1 MQRKRVASSE
11 LFSVGYDE
19 EKKHLEVELLN
30 GSIYQYKGVARMI
43 YEELLSSTAKYRYY
57 TRYIKNSFPFDK
69 LQ

>member
-19 EKKHLEVELLN
+19 EKKHLEIELLN
-30 GSIYQYKGVARMI
+30 GSVYLYQGVARMI

-69 LQ
+69 L

>member
-19 EKKHLEVELLN
+19 EKKHLEIELLN

>member
-19 EKKHLEVELLN
+19 ETKNLEIELLN

-57 TRYIKNSFPFDK
+57 TRYIRNSFPFDK

>member
-19 EKKHLEVELLN
+19 EKKHLEIELLN
-30 GSIYQYKGVARMI
+30 GSVYLYKGVARMI

-69 LQ
+69 L